1 MPEKY
6 FVECDCGKRVRVE
19 LYEAGTERA
28 CHSCRRTVPVPDTI
42 TLQELSGDKYPLLR
56 PLEKL
61 KRTLELGEA
70 PFDGLCHHCEEA
82 DAAFQIPIILNVVV
96 ERYMENDGGIRPTI
110 SPTLKVGIK
119 LVAAEAEEYSEE
131 TTFPLLLCAECHAV
145 FESAQEAAGK
155 KRMLGLF
162 ALLGLLVAF
171 LVFAYF
177 NAEVV
182 ALLSGILWLI
192 GAIAWASR
200 FRDTKKIDSFIKP
213 WLNDI
218 RWFPEVLALE
228 DEYTLSIG
236 DSEIFRENT
245 VS

>member
-1 MPEKY
+1 
-6 FVECDCGKRVRVE
+6 
-19 LYEAGTERA
+19 
-28 CHSCRRTVPVPDTI
+28 VPVSDTI
-42 TLQELSGDKYPLLR
+42 TLQESSGDKYPLLR

-96 ERYMENDGGIRPTI
+96 ERYMENDGGIRPTV

-131 TTFPLLLCAECHAV
+131 TNFPLLLCKQCNAEY
-145 FESAQEAAGK
+145 EAAQK
-155 KRMLGLF
+155 AASRKSMLGLF

-171 LVFAYF
+171 LIFAYF
-177 NAEVV
+177 NAAVV

-218 RWFPEVLALE
+218 RWVPEALALE
-228 DEYTLSIG
+228 DEYTLSTG
-236 DSEIFRENT
+236 ESKTFR
-245 VS
+245 